1 MHWRK
6 WVRPF
11 AVALTLPFYML
22 ACSDDAPTALESVP
36 SGGPTLAAA
45 TETQLADLLD
55 TVNAN
60 LASVNSNLRV
70 GMVETL
76 TMLEGEALGITVL
89 WRNLGN
95 KQLGFDFVPG
105 DPRRLLGSEEGGWS
119 PDPNSITYAIDE
131 GDGTTANG
139 LTAAQTSPEIRDAMQ
154 SWDDQECSNLN
165 VTELPALFDLG
176 FVAASI
182 GAGGSFDIA
191 ADVQHAGWLEVEFGA
206 TTIAATFTII
216 WIDDDGNQT
225 DLDGNGVPDAAMR
238 EIYYDA
244 FCQGCAVPGFW
255 IWTVDDDVNGPGL
268 DIDIETV
275 ALHEAGH
282 GLSQAHFGTGFVT
295 DSNGLLHLAPESV
308 MQAAY
313 VDPQRDLKST
323 DTGGHC
329 SNWGSWPST

>member
-6 WVRPF
+6 RVRPF

-22 ACSDDAPTALESVP
+22 ACSDDAPMALDPVP
-36 SGGPTLAAA
+36 TGGPTLAAA
-45 TETQLADLLD
+45 TEAQLSDLLD
-55 TVNAN
+55 TVNGN
-60 LASVNSNLRV
+60 LEAAGSNLRV

-76 TMLEGEALGITVL
+76 TILEGEEQGITVL
-89 WRNLGN
+89 WNDVGN

-105 DPRRLLGSEEGGWS
+105 DPRRLLGSPEGGWS
-119 PDPNSITYAIDE
+119 ADPNSITYAIDE
-131 GDGTTANG
+131 GDGATANG
-139 LTAAQTSPEIRDAMQ
+139 LTAAETSPEIRDAMQ
-154 SWDDQECSNLN
+154 TWDDVSCSNLN
-165 VTELPALFDLG
+165 ITEVPAPFDLG

-191 ADVQHAGWLEVEFGA
+191 ADIQHAGWLEVEFGA

-216 WIDDDGNQT
+216 WIDDDGNLT

-244 FCQGCAVPGFW
+244 FCQGCPVPGIW

-268 DIDIETV
+268 DIDIESV

-282 GLSQAHFGTGFVT
+282 GLSQGHFGMGFITNT
-295 DSNGLLHLAPESV
+295 DGKLHLAPEAV

-313 VDPQRDLKST
+313 VDPQRDLKGS
-323 DTGGHC
+323 DDGGHC
-329 SNWGSWPST
+329 SNWGSWPTS

>member
-1 MHWRK
+1 MHRK
-6 WVRPF
+6 AGVRPL
-11 AVALTLPFYML
+11 AVVLTLPFIIL
-22 ACSDDAPTALESVP
+22 ACSDDSPTALDTVP
-36 SGGPTLAAA
+36 RGGPTLAAA
-45 TETQLADLLD
+45 TEATLSDLLD

-60 LASVNSNLRV
+60 LESMSSPVRV
-70 GMVETL
+70 AMVETL
-76 TMLEGEALGITVL
+76 TLLEGEEQGVTVL
-89 WRNLGN
+89 WKNIGN

-105 DPRRLLGSEEGGWS
+105 DPRRLAGSPEGGWS
-119 PDPNSITYAIDE
+119 PDPNSITYAIDA
-131 GDGTTANG
+131 GDGATANG
-139 LTAAQTSPEIRDAMQ
+139 LTATQTSEEIRDAMQ
-154 SWDDQECSNLN
+154 TWDDLECSNLN
-165 VTELPALFDLG
+165 INEVPAPFDLG
-176 FVAASI
+176 FVAAVF
-182 GAGGSFDIA
+182 GLGGSLDIA

-216 WIDDDGNQT
+216 WIDENGNMT

-255 IWTVDDDVNGPGL
+255 IWTIDDDVNGPGL

-282 GLSQAHFGTGFVT
+282 GLSQAHFGQGFIT
-295 DSNGLLHLAPESV
+295 NENGVLHLAPEAV

-313 VDPQRDLKST
+313 VDPQRDLKGT

-329 SNWGSWPST
+329 SNWGTWPSI